1 MHLALVTDDC
11 PVGVWLVCW
20 CLGVH
25 VMTVLHCARLSR
37 AACKWCELVPMQ
49 LLALACKHELYSLLQ
64 GHDLVC
70 RVQLCICFLLLLLLT
85 YPCCTCAPG
94 AAYGPR

>member
-1 MHLALVTDDC
+1 
-11 PVGVWLVCW
+11 
-20 CLGVH
+20 
-25 VMTVLHCARLSR
+25 
-37 AACKWCELVPMQ
+37 MQ